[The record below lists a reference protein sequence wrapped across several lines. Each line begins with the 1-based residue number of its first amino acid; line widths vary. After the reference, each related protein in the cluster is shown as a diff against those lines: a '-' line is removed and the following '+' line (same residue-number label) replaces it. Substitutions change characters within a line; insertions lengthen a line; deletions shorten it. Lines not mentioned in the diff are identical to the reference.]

1 MPESLLP
8 LAHAQWG
15 KQRRRRRRC
24 CPSVGTKKKKSQLSR
39 SSSVLSV
46 LNTV

>member
-24 CPSVGTKKKKSQLSR
+24 CPSVGTKKKKA
-39 SSSVLSV
+39 SSPDPVPFYQC
-46 LNTV
+46 